1 MNKYYINKFINEYCE
16 QEGIDRKILFSK
28 CRDRDLV
35 ERRMILGFFLRNRM
49 KLTWSEIGRIMN
61 RTHAS
66 IIHYEKNIED
76 LIGVYPHLQ
85 RKFKSTMELF
95 KSYKGLIE
103 SETDIYSQLL
113 LDNNMLKEKIEQNE
127 KLIKQL
133 INLEEND

>member
-1 MNKYYINKFINEYCE
+1 MNKYYINKFINEYCK
-16 QEGIDRKILFSK
+16 QEDVDRKILFSK

>member
-1 MNKYYINKFINEYCE
+1 MNKYYINKFINEYCK
-16 QEGIDRKILFSK
+16 QEDVDRKILFSK

-61 RTHAS
+61 ITHAS